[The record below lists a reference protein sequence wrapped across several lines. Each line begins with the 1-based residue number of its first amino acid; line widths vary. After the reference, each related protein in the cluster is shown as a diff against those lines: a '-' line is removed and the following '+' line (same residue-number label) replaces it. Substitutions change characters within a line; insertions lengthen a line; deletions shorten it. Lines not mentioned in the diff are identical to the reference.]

1 MTKFLGNKLKL
12 TKAKQ
17 VIALFMISNFPTINI
32 LENTNN
38 TISVFICAL
47 YQK

>member
-1 MTKFLGNKLKL
+1 MTQFLGNKLKL

-32 LENTNN
+32 LE
-38 TISVFICAL
+38 
-47 YQK
+47 KH